1 MSSLEMNKVAAAVLT
16 AGVVAMGSGF
26 IGDILTHGPE
36 LTEHAFMVE
45 SEEGAGADVAAA
57 APAVESVLPLLAA
70 ADPAAGEK
78 VAKKCS
84 SCHTFEAGGANRIG
98 PNLWD
103 TVNRPI
109 GSVAGFGYSAGLAGR
124 AETAWTYEELDLFLA
139 NPKGYAPDT
148 KMNFAGLKK
157 VKDRAALIAYMRS
170 LSDAPAAL
178 PEADAGS
185 DSGADPAA
193 TGDAPADD
201 AAKDTAEDTAGGGS
215 EEPA

>member
-1 MSSLEMNKVAAAVLT
+1 MSSLEMNKVAAAVLM

-26 IGDILTHGPE
+26 IGDILTHAPE

-45 SEEGAGADVAAA
+45 SEADAGADVAAA

-84 SCHTFEAGGANRIG
+84 SCHTFEEGGANRIG

-109 GSVAGFGYSAGLAGR
+109 GSVAGFGYSEGLAGR

-193 TGDAPADD
+193 ADDAPADD
-201 AAKDTAEDTAGGGS
+201 AAKDTAEDRAGRGS